1 MNKQIKI
8 SIDET
13 QYLEIQEFARKDG
26 MAVDEWIADAAIKV
40 KDDRRKAIEDKL
52 RAVHETIEKAS
63 QYNFPAPDIE
73 VMLEEIEAGYRTGWP
88 EELEKDQPLL

>member
-1 MNKQIKI
+1 MNKQVKV

-13 QYLEIQEFARKDG
+13 QYLEIREFARKDG
-26 MAVDEWIADAAIKV
+26 MAVDEWIAEAAIKV
-40 KDDRRKAIEDKL
+40 KDDRLKAIEDKL

-73 VMLEEIEAGYRTGWP
+73 VMLEEIEAGCRSGWP
-88 EELEKDQPLL
+88 EELEKDPGFS

>member
-1 MNKQIKI
+1 MNKKIQI

-26 MAVDEWIADAAIKV
+26 MAVDDWIAKAAIKV
-40 KDDRRKAIEDKL
+40 KDDRRKRIEDRL
-52 RAVHETIEKAS
+52 RAVNETIEKAS
-63 QYNFPAPDIE
+63 QYNIPAPDIE

-88 EELEKDQPLL
+88 EEIEKD

>member
-1 MNKQIKI
+1 MNKKIQI

-26 MAVDEWIADAAIKV
+26 MAVDDWIAKAAIKV
-40 KDDRRKAIEDKL
+40 IDDRRKRIEDRL
-52 RAVHETIEKAS
+52 RAVNETIEKAS
-63 QYNFPAPDIE
+63 QYNIPAPDIE

-88 EELEKDQPLL
+88 EEIEKD